1 MAAKISNWLGTGSHR
16 SHLSGALLLLVP
28 RHNCQK
34 CGNIS
39 KSLQL
44 QLHKGEDYEDRIIS
58 WVGKTAPPH
67 AVPWQVFI
75 FRYNRR
81 TRGKT
86 WLGLLQEISA
96 QFKSIFDPDDHSS
109 NYTSLCGG
117 SVIAKRY
124 VLTAYHCL
132 DINSTL
138 KADEISKDSLHVY
151 LGRHHRL
158 SGGSK
163 YGVSTISLHAPDF
176 ALLRLDRDIVYSL
189 SVWPVCL
196 PKGFRDRP
204 EPGTRSKF

>member
-1 MAAKISNWLGTGSHR
+1 MTTLLLI
-16 SHLSGALLLLVP
+16 LLLVP
-28 RHNCQK
+28 RHHCQK

-44 QLHKGEDYEDRIIS
+44 QLHKGEHDRIIS

-75 FRYNRR
+75 FCYNRR
-81 TRGKT
+81 TRGKA
-86 WLGLLQEISA
+86 WLGLLQEITA
-96 QFKSIFDPDDHSS
+96 QLKTVFDPDDDPS

-117 SVIAKRY
+117 SLISKRF

-132 DINSTL
+132 DINRML

-158 SGGSK
+158 SGGTK
-163 YGVSTISLHAPDF
+163 YSVSTISLHHPDF
-176 ALLRLDRDIVYSL
+176 ALLRLDRDIVYSS

-196 PKGFRDRP
+196 PKGTWDRP
-204 EPGTRSKF
+204 KPGTRSQF